1 MLVRK
6 SRFLRY
12 ECKKLYS
19 QCRKASLTEKGK
31 TLQEKNKPVYTD
43 SKTNS
48 IQDCCLK
55 TTGQHTDPGAGG
67 VLGVGVVCGGTAG
80 GASAKEKFVGRYWRS
95 AYC

>member
-1 MLVRK
+1 MKKSFSNRK
-6 SRFLRY
+6 GENFI
-12 ECKKLYS
+12 
-19 QCRKASLTEKGK
+19 G
-31 TLQEKNKPVYTD
+31 KNKPVHTD

-67 VLGVGVVCGGTAG
+67 VLGVGVVCGGTVG